1 MNCTKIIVRKAACSR
16 ENRQYNTIHI
26 MLKSTDNKYSHIC
39 DKIIIETIEIIK
51 RKSRVTLATLGSER
65 T

>member
-1 MNCTKIIVRKAACSR
+1 MRKATCSR

-26 MLKSTDNKYSHIC
+26 MLKSTDNKYSYIC
-39 DKIIIETIEIIK
+39 DKIITETIEMIN
-51 RKSRVTLATLGSER
+51 RKFRVTLATVGAEG